1 MELRHKPKRWA
12 KYIMGEIEKCSV
24 KFDILKVHASKW
36 REEKCKRSFRRW
48 KDGSRSLNSKCF
60 GHFEMRNARRQLGND
75 WIRNQPANSKSW
87 TSISNLAFWNPKG
100 GHSPIWNNFEFI
112 QKFQVQGNIEWK
124 SSFIHFE
131 MGFTST
137 YPNWNCPRWF
147 RRTCNFLSVWDIYDL
162 VVIKMTN

>member
-112 QKFQVQGNIEWK
+112 QKFQVQRQYWVEIKLHPFWNGLHK
-124 SSFIHFE
+124 HVSKLKLPE
-131 MGFTST
+131 M
-137 YPNWNCPRWF
+137 
-147 RRTCNFLSVWDIYDL
+147 I
-162 VVIKMTN
+162 